1 MPPPPTPPFVVLPLA
16 ERPQFVELVA
26 AWGFA
31 EWGHLAPGRTL
42 AQRVERV
49 RAGLDPS
56 RVPVVFV
63 ALDAAGR
70 PAGTAQLMFD
80 DIEGDPRN
88 PWLASVYVP
97 PEARGRG
104 VAKLLVRAA
113 EDAARRLGYARL
125 HLFTASAPAL
135 YAGLGWQAR
144 ETRDYRGEEIVVM
157 EKDL

>member
-1 MPPPPTPPFVVLPLA
+1 MGPPRAGAHALHAL
-16 ERPQFVELVA
+16 
-26 AWGFA
+26 
-31 EWGHLAPGRTL
+31 
-42 AQRVERV
+42 

-70 PAGTAQLMFD
+70 PAGTAQLMLD

-104 VAKLLVRAA
+104 VAKLLVRAV

-125 HLFTASAPAL
+125 HLFTASVPAL
-135 YAGLGWQAR
+135 YASLGWQAR
-144 ETRDYRGEEIVVM
+144 ETRDYRGERIVVM
-157 EKDL
+157 EKEL